1 MRGLFTAILALVMFA
16 NAHADIPNAPG
27 SIYNLEAEL
36 TNQSSASHGLD
47 LYRGHPVLIT
57 MFYGSCPMAC
67 PLLIDTL
74 RATQRALGAQEQRE
88 LRVLMIS
95 IDPQR
100 DTTTALQR
108 MAMERHID
116 RAQWTLARADEKTVR
131 KIAAALN
138 IQYRKLPNGEF
149 NHASVITLLSATG
162 EIEAQST
169 VLGEIDPALV
179 GATRRL
185 IVSGSK

>member
-1 MRGLFTAILALVMFA
+1 MKNLFTAIVALAMFS
-16 NAHADIPNAPG
+16 NASAEMPSAPG
-27 SIYNLEAEL
+27 SIYNLEAAL
-36 TNQSSASHGLD
+36 TDQSGTSHGLD
-47 LYRGHPVLIT
+47 RYRGHPVLIT

-74 RATQRALGAQEQRE
+74 RATERVLSAQERRQ

-100 DTTTALQR
+100 DTTVALQEL
-108 MAMERHID
+108 ATKRHING
-116 RAQWTLARADEKTVR
+116 AQWTLARADEKTVR
-131 KIAAALN
+131 KIAAVLN

-149 NHASVITLLSATG
+149 NHSSVITLLSATG

-169 VLGEIDPALV
+169 GLGQADAALV
-179 GATRRL
+179 SATREL
-185 IVSGSK
+185 IVSVPR